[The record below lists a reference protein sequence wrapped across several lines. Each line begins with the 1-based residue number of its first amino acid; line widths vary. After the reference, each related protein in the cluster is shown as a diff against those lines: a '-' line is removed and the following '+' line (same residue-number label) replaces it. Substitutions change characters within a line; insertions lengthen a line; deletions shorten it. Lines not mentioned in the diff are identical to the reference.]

1 MLKGAKKLYP
11 ISVLFPEISNILEV
25 LVLELVKGG
34 SVIQG
39 TTPWGYSM
47 GLLHGATPWGYST

>member
-39 TTPWGYSM
+39 
-47 GLLHGATPWGYST
+47 ATPWG